1 MWDGPATAQ
10 AIPKFNRPGDLV
22 AAQDLARAAIQIVE
36 DRLDGLD
43 WLVGHGG
50 TIADI
55 AVYPYVGLIWEGQ
68 VELTSYPNVLPV
80 CGGSRCYRTMSAWMV
95 WRIKPKRRTYA
106 ASSKMI
112 LRVWRSPERIRL
124 TPCRMRT
131 RYLLRVPCTGR
142 SSTENITALPRVR
155 CTTSAHDCMRGR
167 CSVKINSPP
176 VKSVPGGGGVKAPG
190 LGS

>member
-1 MWDGPATAQ
+1 M
-10 AIPKFNRPGDLV
+10 L
-22 AAQDLARAAIQIVE
+22 
-36 DRLDGLD
+36 
-43 WLVGHGG
+43 
-50 TIADI
+50 
-55 AVYPYVGLIWEGQ
+55 
-68 VELTSYPNVLPV
+68 LPV
-80 CGGSRCYRTMSAWMV
+80 CGGSRRYQTMLAWMV

-167 CSVKINSPP
+167 CSVKINLPP
-176 VKSVPGGGGVKAPG
+176 VKSVLVGGAKAPR
-190 LGS
+190 LGAERPIRHTGRGEDNCSRRGRIAVATGSGGFARRHDSVS